1 MQAEGR
7 RVMACD
13 GLTRRNPRGALTRLF
28 LALALAAGAGLAG
41 PAAAQSGA
49 TPAPDALRR
58 APPEIDQS
66 RPGGD
71 PAAPRPDRS
80 GGGPTGNDIIGDNE
94 GGGTARGVI
103 RPPMGVDPGIQ
114 GTVPDPTPR
123 TTPVI
128 PPPGTPGGDRT
139 VIPR

>member
-1 MQAEGR
+1 MAIGGR
-7 RVMACD
+7 
-13 GLTRRNPRGALTRLF
+13 TRRNHPHRLPWRH
-28 LALALAAGAGLAG
+28 ALALAAAVALAG
-41 PAAAQSGA
+41 PAVAQSGA

-80 GGGPTGNDIIGDNE
+80 GGGPTGNDIVDDSQ
-94 GGGTARGVI
+94 GGGIGRSVI
-103 RPPMGVDPGIQ
+103 RPPMSVDPGIQ
-114 GTVPDPTPR
+114 RSVPDPTPG

-128 PPPGTPGGDRT
+128 PPPGTPGGDST
-139 VIPR
+139 VVPR

>member
-1 MQAEGR
+1 MRLLRQG
-7 RVMACD
+7 
-13 GLTRRNPRGALTRLF
+13 GLAAT
-28 LALALAAGAGLAG
+28 LALGMTLPLAG
-41 PAAAQSGA
+41 TAPAQSPNSA
-49 TPAPDALRR
+49 VPDEIRR
-58 APPEIDQS
+58 APPEIDRS

-80 GGGPTGNDIIGDNE
+80 GGGPTGDDIVRDNE
-94 GGGTARGVI
+94 GGGIARGVI
-103 RPPMGVDPGIQ
+103 EPPMTVDPGIHT
-114 GTVPDPTPR
+114 TVPDPTPR

>member
-1 MQAEGR
+1 MAASQRDTPR
-7 RVMACD
+7 RA
-13 GLTRRNPRGALTRLF
+13 GGKRRLATA
-28 LALALAAGAGLAG
+28 LALALAAG
-41 PAAAQSGA
+41 PAWAQSGA
-49 TPAPDALRR
+49 SPAPEALRR
-58 APPEIDQS
+58 APPEIDRS

-71 PAAPRPDRS
+71 PAAPPDRS
-80 GGGPTGNDIIGDNE
+80 GGGPTGNDIVGDNE

-103 RPPMGVDPGIQ
+103 PPPMGVDPGIQ

-128 PPPGTPGGDRT
+128 PPPGTPGGDRS

>member
-1 MQAEGR
+1 MAIGGR
-7 RVMACD
+7 MRRRYAQ
-13 GLTRRNPRGALTRLF
+13 GLPWRHP
-28 LALALAAGAGLAG
+28 LALAAAITLAG
-41 PAAAQSGA
+41 PAMAQSSA
-49 TPAPDALRR
+49 TPAPEELRR

-80 GGGPTGNDIIGDNE
+80 GGGPTGNDIVDDSQ
-94 GGGTARGVI
+94 GGGIGRGVI
-103 RPPMGVDPGIQ
+103 RPPMSVDPGIQ
-114 GTVPDPTPR
+114 GAVPNPTPG

-128 PPPGTPGGDRT
+128 PPPGTSGGDTT